1 LTPTA
6 SRYVV
11 FYQAMR
17 ADAFSHRDVSCTC
30 EQSSDQEEASSFGA
44 PVVSTTNSLRHTYAA
59 TAGAA
64 VDKIAGG
71 GGGIQ
76 FPEHLHLMPPPSAFR
91 LRGRSALGGTRLS
104 AAAGLSARH
113 PTVRDHRLSADD
125 EAAVEAAVEIGYLLS
140 QFSQVEADALL
151 HSLQRDGNLNLFGT
165 TPKALG
171 MLGRQ
176 T

>member
-1 LTPTA
+1 VCAVVA
-6 SRYVV
+6 SRICP
-11 FYQAMR
+11 
-17 ADAFSHRDVSCTC
+17 SCTC
-30 EQSSDQEEASSFGA
+30 EQSSDQEEASNFGA
-44 PVVSTTNSLRHTYAA
+44 PVVSTTNSLRHSYAA
-59 TAGAA
+59 AAGAA

-91 LRGRSALGGTRLS
+91 LRGRSALGGTRLAS
-104 AAAGLSARH
+104 AAAAGLSGRH
-113 PTVRDHRLSADD
+113 PIVRDHRLSADD

-165 TPKALG
+165 TPKALS

>member
-1 LTPTA
+1 
-6 SRYVV
+6 V

-17 ADAFSHRDVSCTC
+17 ADAFSHCDVSCTC
-30 EQSSDQEEASSFGA
+30 KQSSDQEEASNFGA

-59 TAGAA
+59 AAGAA

-91 LRGRSALGGTRLS
+91 LRGRSALGGTRLA
-104 AAAGLSARH
+104 AAAGLSGRH

-165 TPKALG
+165 TPKALS